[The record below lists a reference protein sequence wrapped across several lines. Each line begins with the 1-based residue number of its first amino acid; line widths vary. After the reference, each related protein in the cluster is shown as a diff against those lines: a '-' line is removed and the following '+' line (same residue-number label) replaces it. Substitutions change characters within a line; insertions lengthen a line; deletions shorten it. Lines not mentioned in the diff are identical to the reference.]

1 QELWQV
7 EANGNIFD
15 TNLAEIRT
23 WIEEGAVLRMD
34 RVRKGNLRWI
44 EAGKVPSLVAV
55 FNAVESGQPLPPVVT
70 TTDAA
75 NPGTS
80 QPASEATT
88 NPVDSLAVDDELA
101 VSMPPEDV
109 CSMHKD
115 VPAAYVCDTCANLF
129 CKTCPNS
136 YGGTVK

>member
-1 QELWQV
+1 MENAQELWQV

-75 NPGTS
+75 NPGTA

-88 NPVDSLAVDDELA
+88 NPVESLAHDELA
-101 VSMPPEDV
+101 VSMPTADV
-109 CSMHKD
+109 CSMHND
-115 VPAAYVCDTCANLF
+115 VPAAYVCDYCANLF
-129 CKTCPNS
+129 RK
-136 YGGTVK
+136 